1 MRKLGSAVV
10 AAAMLVSSAS
20 VALGGTEDQGALAPG
35 SAANVQQAQGLG
47 DSTTMWLVTAA
58 VVAGGLC
65 LVLCS
70 NGGGSAS
77 ATHTTG
83 GTP

>member
-35 SAANVQQAQGLG
+35 SAANVQQAQGMG
-47 DSTTMWLVTAA
+47 GSTTLLLVTAA

-70 NGGGSAS
+70 NGNGS
-77 ATHTTG
+77 TNHTTT

>member
-1 MRKLGSAVV
+1 MRKFGSAVV
-10 AAAMLVSSAS
+10 AAAMLVSSMS

-35 SAANVQQAQGLG
+35 KAAGVQQAEGFG
-47 DSTTMWLVTAA
+47 TGTTFLVLTAV

-70 NGGGSAS
+70 NGNG
-77 ATHTTG
+77 TPHTTPS
-83 GTP
+83 TP

>member
-1 MRKLGSAVV
+1 MRKFGSAVV
-10 AAAMLVSSAS
+10 AAAMLVSSMS

-35 SAANVQQAQGLG
+35 SAAGVQQAEGWG
-47 DSTTMWLVTAA
+47 NDTTMWLITAA

-70 NGGGSAS
+70 NGN
-77 ATHTTG
+77 
-83 GTP
+83 GTPSTTTTSAP

>member
-1 MRKLGSAVV
+1 MRKLGSTVV
-10 AAAMLVSSAS
+10 AVAMLASSMT

-35 SAANVQQAQGLG
+35 SAANVQQAQGMG
-47 DSTTMWLVTAA
+47 SDTTMWLVTAA

-70 NGGGSAS
+70 NKNGS
-77 ATHTTG
+77 TNHTTA

>member
-10 AAAMLVSSAS
+10 AASLLVSSMT

-35 SAANVQQAQGLG
+35 NAANVQQAQGMG
-47 DSTTMWLVTAA
+47 SDTTMWLVTAA
-58 VVAGGLC
+58 VVAGGIC

-70 NGGGSAS
+70 GNSNG
-77 ATHTTG
+77 TTNHTTG

>member
-20 VALGGTEDQGALAPG
+20 VAFGGTEDQGALAPG
-35 SAANVQQAQGLG
+35 SAAGVHEAQGMG
-47 DSTTMWLVTAA
+47 SDTTMWIVTAA

-70 NGGGSAS
+70 NSNGSTS
-77 ATHTTG
+77 HTTPS
-83 GTP
+83 TP

>member
-20 VALGGTEDQGALAPG
+20 VAFGGTEDQGALAPG
-35 SAANVQQAQGLG
+35 SATNVQQAQGMGG
-47 DSTTMWLVTAA
+47 DTTLILITAA

-70 NGGGSAS
+70 NGSGHT
-77 ATHTTG
+77 THTTPS
-83 GTP
+83 TP

>member
-10 AAAMLVSSAS
+10 AVAMLVSSAS

-47 DSTTMWLVTAA
+47 SDTTMWLITAA

-70 NGGGSAS
+70 NGGSAS
-77 ATHTTG
+77 VTHTTG

>member
-1 MRKLGSAVV
+1 MRKFGSAVV

-20 VALGGTEDQGALAPG
+20 VALGGTDDQGALAPG
-35 SAANVQQAQGLG
+35 GAAGVQQAQGIGG
-47 DSTTMWLVTAA
+47 DTTLWLVTAA

-70 NGGGSAS
+70 NSNGSS
-77 ATHTTG
+77 HSTPTT
-83 GTP
+83 P

>member
-10 AAAMLVSSAS
+10 AASLLVSSMS

-35 SAANVQQAQGLG
+35 NAANVQQAQGMG
-47 DSTTMWLVTAA
+47 SDTTMWLVTAA

-70 NGGGSAS
+70 NGNGS
-77 ATHTTG
+77 TNHTTG

>member
-35 SAANVQQAQGLG
+35 NAANVQQAQGMG
-47 DSTTMWLVTAA
+47 SDTTMWLVTAA

-70 NGGGSAS
+70 NGHGS
-77 ATHTTG
+77 ATHTTPS
-83 GTP
+83 TP

>member
-10 AAAMLVSSAS
+10 AGAMLLAS
-20 VALGGTEDQGALAPG
+20 ITAAVGGTEDQGALAPG
-35 SAANVQQAQGLG
+35 NAAGVQQAQGWG
-47 DSTTMWLVTAA
+47 SDTTMWVITAV

-70 NGGGSAS
+70 NGNGS
-77 ATHTTG
+77 TNHTTPS
-83 GTP
+83 TP

>member
-10 AAAMLVSSAS
+10 AVAMLVSSAS

-35 SAANVQQAQGLG
+35 NAANVQQAQGMG
-47 DSTTMWLVTAA
+47 SDTTLWIVTAA

-70 NGGGSAS
+70 NSNGST
-77 ATHTTG
+77 THTTG